1 MVMAMG
7 VSMVVMMVMVV
18 VMSMVMVVVMRVVM
32 VMVVRVVV
40 TVFMGMPMMVV
51 GLYTPFNSHGGGQ
64 DPNPVFFTSTSASS
78 AHNLIFL
85 S

>member
-1 MVMAMG
+1 MVMALV
-7 VSMVVMMVMVV
+7 VSMAVMMVMV
-18 VMSMVMVVVMRVVM
+18 MVMVVAV
-32 VMVVRVVV
+32 VVRVVM

-51 GLYTPFNSHGGGQ
+51 ALYTPFNSDGGGQ
-64 DPNPVFFTSTSASS
+64 DPNPAFFTSASASS